1 MRFWRSLVSKVQF
14 VVSVLLVF
22 AIARVLAGLII
33 IAFFQR
39 DAVAWSMEITLLL
52 AAAAIACTVA
62 ALAVRR
68 WAPSRA
74 HRS

>member
-1 MRFWRSLVSKVQF
+1 MRLWRSLVSKAQF
-14 VVSVLLVF
+14 VVSVLLAF

-52 AAAAIACTVA
+52 AAAALACALAT
-62 ALAVRR
+62 LAVRR
-68 WAPSRA
+68 WAPPRP
-74 HRS
+74 RRP

>member
-1 MRFWRSLVSKVQF
+1 MRLWRSLVSKAQF
-14 VVSVLLVF
+14 VVSVLLAF

-39 DAVAWSMEITLLL
+39 DAVAWSGELTLLFAVAAL
-52 AAAAIACTVA
+52 ACALA

-68 WAPSRA
+68 WAPPRP
-74 HRS
+74 RRP